1 MTEFTT
7 NPLQCSLYQYRHFGC
22 YIIYTILK
30 VKTNTELFLHYLLSL
45 SSRCFC
51 FSVTYLSM
59 FLGVISPVLGGGG
72 GGGGYD
78 SQWVNE
84 LSICIYLEN
93 VYQYN
98 DYENCPLSL
107 LKPKCV
113 WRSIHYTYQTFL
125 ALRIWC
131 TDHVC
136 DSWGLTDVS
145 ILFRHRFRWLQYVN
159 NWWPIVTWSMHESAT
174 CNCDVT
180 MANCSYVVSL
190 DVFLSLRSWR
200 PRFEDFVNT
209 LLC

>member
-1 MTEFTT
+1 MQFIPIQTFRMLYHIHHFERENQHGIVFALFVVVIITVLLFFCDLFVHVPWRYFTGT
-7 NPLQCSLYQYRHFGC
+7 
-22 YIIYTILK
+22 
-30 VKTNTELFLHYLLSL
+30 
-45 SSRCFC
+45 
-51 FSVTYLSM
+51 
-59 FLGVISPVLGGGG
+59 GV
-72 GGGGYD
+72 GYD

-84 LSICIYLEN
+84 LSICIYVVN

-131 TDHVC
+131 TDHLC
-136 DSWGLTDVS
+136 DSCGLTDVN

-159 NWWPIVTWSMHESAT
+159 NWWPIVTWSIYESAA

-180 MANCSYVVSL
+180 MANCSYVVSM
-190 DVFLSLRSWR
+190 DVFLSLWSWR